1 MEILKLTAIFPPA
14 KVFPS
19 FYSVLTGGG
28 SECVYSVISSSYDP
42 MDCSLPMGF
51 SRQEYGS
58 GLQFPPPSNLPD
70 PGIKPTSPVSPALQA
85 DSLPLSHQGNPC
97 ICRETHKSGKNFCIN
112 FPCRWQEF
120 KEKCCIKRTISH
132 LVGSKRNHF
141 SNLPTKKKKVKCH
154 PLLCFCGPESCIL
167 PLTSNKAF
175 PTSTE
180 SRWSECCDV
189 LATYETKILK
199 CDPWPSRE

>member
-28 SECVYSVISSSYDP
+28 SECVYSVMSSSYDP

-132 LVGSKRNHF
+132 LVGSKHNHF
-141 SNLPTKKKKVKCH
+141 SNLPTKKKKLNAILSCASVDQRAAFY
-154 PLLCFCGPESCIL
+154 PWLLTKHFL
-167 PLTSNKAF
+167 PQQRADDQNAVT
-175 PTSTE
+175 
-180 SRWSECCDV
+180 C
-189 LATYETKILK
+189 
-199 CDPWPSRE
+199 